1 MKSRGLNVVQN
12 TDPCSIV
19 NLKPLSAKTLIKV
32 IVNVVS
38 AVVVVV
44 VALLIVVIPGKL

>member
-38 AVVVVV
+38 AVVVV
-44 VALLIVVIPGKL
+44 ALLIVVIPGKL